1 MQSTVKQKYNVHKAG
16 AKRRNI
22 AFELSFEEWYDI
34 WLSSGKWEERGK
46 GANGYCMCRYGDK
59 GPYAKDNVYIA
70 TNAINGKE
78 ANTGRPQSD
87 SKREKLSNIAKGRTQ
102 SADWIMK
109 RKMSLE
115 GVKHSKDRIEK
126 RIASYIETCNKRKE
140 TQGV

>member
-1 MQSTVKQKYNVHKAG
+1 MQSTVKHKYNVHKAG

-59 GPYAKDNVYIA
+59 GPYDKGNVYIA
-70 TNAINGKE
+70 TNAENGKE
-78 ANTGRPQSD
+78 ANTGRLQSD

-102 SADWIMK
+102 SADWIK
-109 RKMSLE
+109 N
-115 GVKHSKDRIEK
+115 RIS
-126 RIASYIETCNKRKE
+126 SYIETCNKRKE